1 MPKELRSKF
10 DNNSHPDI
18 FLGYCDHTSTY
29 KILDVINNKIIQ
41 SRTVEF
47 MENEPG
53 NSFLNRIHSN
63 NKFRESNCLNRLRYS
78 NEINDYNNKIT
89 DIINERNITTNIN

>member
-1 MPKELRSKF
+1 
-10 DNNSHPDI
+10 
-18 FLGYCDHTSTY
+18 
-29 KILDVINNKIIQ
+29 
-41 SRTVEF
+41 

-63 NKFRESNCLNRLRYS
+63 IKFRESNCLNQLRYS

-89 DIINERNITTNIN
+89 DIINERNITTNINQNKNIKNNLKINLQKQIELVVNIIPIIKNNNKNIIINNSN

>member
-1 MPKELRSKF
+1 
-10 DNNSHPDI
+10 
-18 FLGYCDHTSTY
+18 
-29 KILDVINNKIIQ
+29 
-41 SRTVEF
+41 
-47 MENEPG
+47 MENQPG

>member
-1 MPKELRSKF
+1 
-10 DNNSHPDI
+10 
-18 FLGYCDHTSTY
+18 
-29 KILDVINNKIIQ
+29 
-41 SRTVEF
+41 

-63 NKFRESNCLNRLRYS
+63 IKFRESNCLNRLRYS

-89 DIINERNITTNIN
+89 DIINERNITTNINQNKNIKNQSKNKSSKTNRISRKYYPNYQK